1 MWFAIVV
8 KTENHTMNTT
18 EQPVAIVTGASSG
31 IGLGVT
37 QALLERGWRVVA
49 TSRAISKSKELK
61 PSPDLILVDG
71 DAGDKETAVKLAD
84 VTLKHFGRIDLLVNN
99 AGIFIPKA
107 FTDYTEEDYNL
118 VMNTNVASFFYMTQQ
133 VIPQMKKQK
142 SGHVVDISAVVAD
155 QPSGAAP
162 AALAVL
168 SKSPMQ
174 AVSKALALEY
184 AAYNIRFNT
193 VSPGNINT
201 PMHANDDHS
210 ALAKF
215 HPLARMGETSDIVD
229 AILYLQ
235 NATFVTG
242 ENIRVDGGV
251 HAGR

>member
-1 MWFAIVV
+1 MDQAE
-8 KTENHTMNTT
+8 TQT
-18 EQPVAIVTGASSG
+18 AIVTGASSG

-37 QALLERGWRVVA
+37 QALLERGWQGVS
-49 TSRAISKSKELK
+49 TSRAISNSKELK
-61 PSPDLILVDG
+61 PSPNLVLLDG
-71 DAGDKETAVKLAD
+71 DAGKKETAVKVVETAI
-84 VTLKHFGRIDLLVNN
+84 KHCGRIDLLVNN

-133 VIPQMKKQK
+133 VIPQMKKQN
-142 SGHVVDISAVVAD
+142 SGHVVNISAVLAD
-155 QPSGAAP
+155 QPSGAVP
-162 AALAVL
+162 ALLAVL
-168 SKSPMQ
+168 SKSPMP

-184 AAYNIRFNT
+184 ATDNIRFNT

-201 PMHANDDHS
+201 PMHAKANHA

-215 HPLARMGETSDIVD
+215 HPLARMGEISDILD
-229 AILYLQ
+229 AVIYLQ

-251 HAGR
+251 HAGRQ